1 MTSETIYKR
10 YTASCL
16 QCRSEVSISNF
27 NRHLGSKQCYKGGK
41 YVPITKDNLICD
53 YCTKLC
59 KSANSVKQHEIRC
72 KKNPNRISMEYVK
85 GVIRSADIEPEECSF
100 CLREFNKRGA
110 KGNHEI
116 RCPKNPDRQL
126 QTVSAKGK
134 IAGKKKHAKWS
145 ELYYANQANRDKVS
159 TRMKQAVNEHPDS
172 YTSSNRGRTK
182 QIIYNDV
189 KFQGQW
195 ELDFYM
201 WCETNSIEVVRP
213 SEWFDYVWDGNRK
226 YNPDFFIPNLDLYVE
241 IKGYETDRDRAK
253 WNQFTKNLCIVKS
266 AEIDLIR
273 KGQFSLPLLLCKNW
287 SLVSGNAPS
296 PTDYESAVPL

>member
-16 QCRSEVSISNF
+16 QCRSEVSMSNF
-27 NRHLGSKQCYKGGK
+27 NRHIDSNQCKKGGK
-41 YVPITKDNLICD
+41 YIPAIKDNLTCD

-59 KSANSVKQHEIRC
+59 KSVNSVRQHEVRC
-72 KKNPNRISMEYVK
+72 KTNPNRISMEYVR
-85 GVIRSADIEPEECSF
+85 GVIRSADIEIEECSF
-100 CLREFNKRGA
+100 CKKEFKKRGA
-110 KGNHEI
+110 RGNHEV
-116 RCPKNPDRQL
+116 RCPENADRKL
-126 QTVSAKGK
+126 QIISVAGK
-134 IAGKKKHAKWS
+134 ISNKKKHTAWAK
-145 ELYYANQANRDKVS
+145 LHYADQSNRDKVS
-159 TRMKQAVNEHPDS
+159 KRMKQAVNEHPES

-182 QIIYNDV
+182 QITYNDI

-201 WCETNSIEVVRP
+201 WCETNDISITRP
-213 SEWFDYVWDGNRK
+213 TKWFDYEWDGNRK
-226 YNPDFFIPNLDLYVE
+226 YNPDFYLLDLDLYVE
-241 IKGYETDRDRAK
+241 VKGYETDRDRAK
-253 WNQFTKNLCIVKS
+253 WNQFPDALCIVKNK
-266 AEIDLIR
+266 EIMLIR